1 MFIKL
6 LKTIKSNSENIE
18 LAFAIIDDWE
28 FDNDQVD
35 KNIVE
40 YIKALNRT

>member
-6 LKTIKSNSENIE
+6 LKTIKSNSENTE
-18 LAFAIIDDWE
+18 LAIAIIDDCE

-35 KNIVE
+35 KNIVD
-40 YIKALNRT
+40 YIKALNRK